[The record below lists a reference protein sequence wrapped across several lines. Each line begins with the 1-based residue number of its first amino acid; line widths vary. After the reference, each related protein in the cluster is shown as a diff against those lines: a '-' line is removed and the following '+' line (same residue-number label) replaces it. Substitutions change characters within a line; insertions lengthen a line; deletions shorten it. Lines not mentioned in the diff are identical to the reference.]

1 MASYFRQVPNFAY
14 VSRGR
19 EKQNIS
25 DYTSV
30 KNFFKRGKLREDI
43 FGNLS
48 FFEKYTILGDERPD
62 NVAYKFYEDDTLDW
76 IVLLSNNILSVQSE
90 WPLQQNT
97 FDKVMLEKYGSYEN
111 LYSGI
116 HHYET
121 IEIRNSSGA
130 VVLPAGL
137 RSPNTWR
144 TEGNFIQVINTRIN
158 QIFAGSAGEPSRT
171 VTVTMNNGILDLK
184 VGDQVYINNVSE
196 SEFNG
201 RFTVTSINAAIDNI
215 VISFSYELPVVASV
229 ANPVMSTSGR
239 EEVIF
244 TVDGDINI
252 GNAYY
257 YEYYDDGFGY
267 YTTLPASSILTPVTN
282 YEYESQIEAEK
293 RNIFV
298 LKSAYLRIVLDDI
311 NSIMPYKI
319 GAAQYLNSTLKKAD
333 NIRLFE

>member
-1 MASYFRQVPNFAY
+1 MASYFRQIPNFEY
-14 VSRGR
+14 VTRG
-19 EKQNIS
+19 EGKQDIS
-25 DYTSV
+25 NYTNV

-43 FGNLS
+43 FGNLA

-76 IVLLSNNILSVQSE
+76 VILISNNILNVQTE

-121 IEIRNSSGA
+121 IEIKNSAGA
-130 VVLPAGL
+130 KVLPAGL
-137 RSPNTWR
+137 KSPNTWR
-144 TEGNFIQVINTRIN
+144 TDGNFIQVINTRIN
-158 QIFAGSAGEPSRT
+158 QIFAGRAGSPSKT
-171 VTVTMNNGILDLK
+171 VTVTMNNGISGLN

-196 SEFNG
+196 SAFNG
-201 RFTVTSINAAIDNI
+201 RFTVTSINLSVNDV
-215 VISFSYELPVVASV
+215 VISFNYELPTVPSV
-229 ANPVMSTSGR
+229 ANPVLSTSGK
-239 EEVIF
+239 EEVIL
-244 TVDGDINI
+244 TVDGSLGV

-257 YEYYDDGFGY
+257 YEYYDEGLGY
-267 YTTLPASSILTPVTN
+267 YVTLPAASILNPVTN

-298 LKSAYLRIVLDDI
+298 LKASYLRVVLDDI
-311 NSIMPYKI
+311 AEIMPYKI
-319 GAAQYLNSTLKKAD
+319 GAAQYVNSTLKRGD